1 MTSLKQQEPKKQLPK
16 EQHDRAQKSAKKP
29 MTKAEQRRRFEEMSR
44 ELGCDEGQALD
55 AEFSKIVPPRRATK
69 AKG

>member
-1 MTSLKQQEPKKQLPK
+1 
-16 EQHDRAQKSAKKP
+16 